1 MEGKRKLPASFA
13 NQNDRRSLPFQSNPG
28 FSSSSSTQALDVNHA
43 VLTAYATFDA
53 LGLKPLL
60 LKGIYAYGYAKPSAI
75 QQRAIKPI
83 LQGRDVVAQ
92 SQSGTGKTAVFSI
105 SALQMVEEKVRV
117 FSFLFLFFYG
127 GDWCVCLCV
136 GGAEGRAGVLCE
148 VWVCVSRK
156 SRNKAAKQNKKNQKN
171 PNPPPPSPTTPRC

>member
-156 SRNKAAKQNKKNQKN
+156 SRNKAAKQNKKNPKK
-171 PNPPPPSPTTPRC
+171 P